1 MQFAVEHI
9 TSLFENATEGFV
21 VTDSNGTIFLANP
34 SANRMFGYNENELLG
49 QKIEVLVPSQYRKHH
64 IHLRDAFYNDPKN
77 RIMGHGRD
85 LHGVKKNGEN
95 FPVEVSLSTYLHNE
109 QRYVIAFIIDITG
122 RKKIEKNIEKTTNI
136 GHGLDYRKIRI
147 G

>member
-9 TSLFENATEGFV
+9 TSLFENATEGFAVLKWKGFV

-122 RKKIEKNIEKTTNI
+122 NRRNWRE
-136 GHGLDYRKIRI
+136 
-147 G
+147 